1 MSIQADDYD
10 SPWKDILERYLADF
24 LAFFFPHAHTAI
36 DWSLGYTFLDKELQ
50 AVMRDA
56 ELGRRLADK
65 LVQVWRRDG
74 QESWVLI
81 HIEVQSQDDAEFAE
95 RMFVYHYRLFDRY
108 RRQVVS
114 LAVLSDERDQWRP
127 ESFGYNLW
135 GCELHFRF
143 PIVKLLDYRMTWA
156 ALEASH
162 NPFATVVMAHLTAQ
176 ETRRDA
182 NARAQAKFALIRRLY
197 ELGYSRVAVIDL
209 FHFIDW
215 VMRLPKDLDAAV
227 WREIQQLEEEK
238 NVTYITSVEQLGR
251 EEGLKVG
258 RAEGLID
265 GITLALEIR
274 FGDAAATLIAEIRQI
289 TDLAV
294 LEQLLTSVRS
304 ATTPDDVRRVY
315 APTTT
320 NAHG

>member
-1 MSIQADDYD
+1 MTTILADDYD

-24 LAFFFPHAHTAI
+24 LAFFFPQAHTEI
-36 DWSLGYTFLDKELQ
+36 DWAVGYTFLDKELQ

-65 LVQVWRRDG
+65 LIQVWRRDG
-74 QESWVLI
+74 EEAWVLI
-81 HIEVQSQDDAEFAE
+81 HIEVQGQHEADFAE

-114 LAVLSDERDQWRP
+114 LAILSDERETWRP
-127 ESFGYNLW
+127 ETFGYDLW

-143 PIVKLLDYRMTWA
+143 PTVKLLEYRTAWA
-156 ALEASH
+156 PLEASH

-182 NARAQAKFALIRRLY
+182 TARAQAKFALIRRLY

-215 VMRLPKDLDAAV
+215 VMRLPDELDAAV
-227 WREIQQLEEEK
+227 WQQIQQLEEGK
-238 NVTYITSVEQLGR
+238 NMTYISSVERIGR
-251 EEGLKVG
+251 AAG

-265 GITLALEIR
+265 GIALALEIR
-274 FGDAAATLIAEIRQI
+274 FGDDAQPLIAEIRQI
-289 TDLAV
+289 SDLAV
-294 LEQLLTSVRS
+294 LQQILATVKS
-304 ATTPDDVRRVY
+304 AASIDDVRRAY
-315 APTTT
+315 APATT
-320 NAHG
+320 N

>member
-1 MSIQADDYD
+1 
-10 SPWKDILERYLADF
+10 
-24 LAFFFPHAHTAI
+24 
-36 DWSLGYTFLDKELQ
+36 
-50 AVMRDA
+50 
-56 ELGRRLADK
+56 
-65 LVQVWRRDG
+65 
-74 QESWVLI
+74 
-81 HIEVQSQDDAEFAE
+81 
-95 RMFVYHYRLFDRY
+95 
-108 RRQVVS
+108 
-114 LAVLSDERDQWRP
+114 
-127 ESFGYNLW
+127 
-135 GCELHFRF
+135 
-143 PIVKLLDYRMTWA
+143 
-156 ALEASH
+156 
-162 NPFATVVMAHLTAQ
+162 
-176 ETRRDA
+176 
-182 NARAQAKFALIRRLY
+182 
-197 ELGYSRVAVIDL
+197 VAVIDL

-215 VMRLPKDLDAAV
+215 VMRLPKNLDAAV

>member
-1 MSIQADDYD
+1 MTTTLSDDYD

-24 LAFFFPHAHTAI
+24 LAFFFPQAHTEI
-36 DWSLGYTFLDKELQ
+36 DWAVGYTFLDKELL

-65 LVQVWRRDG
+65 LIQVWRRDG
-74 QESWVLI
+74 EESWVLI
-81 HIEVQSQDDAEFAE
+81 HIEVQSQDESNFAE

-108 RRQVVS
+108 HRQIVS
-114 LAVLSDERDQWRP
+114 LAVLSDERDSWRP
-127 ESFGYNLW
+127 ETFGYDLW

-143 PIVKLLDYRMTWA
+143 PTVKLLDYRTAWA
-156 ALEASH
+156 TLEASH

-176 ETRRDA
+176 ETRRDV

-215 VMRLPKDLDAAV
+215 VMRLPDDLDAAV
-227 WREIQQLEEEK
+227 WRQIQQLEEEK
-238 NVTYITSVEQLGR
+238 NVTYITSVERIGR
-251 EEGLKVG
+251 EAG

-265 GITLALEIR
+265 GIALALEIR
-274 FGDAAATLIAEIRQI
+274 FGDDAQPLIAEIHQI
-289 TDLAV
+289 SDLPV
-294 LEQLLTSVRS
+294 LQQILAAVRS
-304 ATTPDDVRRVY
+304 ATSPDDVRRVY
-315 APTTT
+315 QPTTT
-320 NAHG
+320 N